1 MDVQLQFL
9 VGPHIEQSTAGQDD
23 LPCLGSDNA
32 FPGFAHNAVKS
43 ISFLIIFSKVSDVL
57 GANMVMVDPVTS
69 VTTHL
74 AQSVTVHILLLHS
87 SDLIR
92 SDQAGVIDRYSLAV
106 LLAIHGKGLA
116 TRPGTRRSSG
126 LVVWLDSGL
135 RVFPRHDGTH

>member
-1 MDVQLQFL
+1 
-9 VGPHIEQSTAGQDD
+9 
-23 LPCLGSDNA
+23 
-32 FPGFAHNAVKS
+32 
-43 ISFLIIFSKVSDVL
+43 
-57 GANMVMVDPVTS
+57 MVMVDPVTS